1 MQPEEAP
8 GAARRRAA
16 ELRAQGIYP
25 PEGPGLRP
33 PVATDPDPSQMHE
46 WALIEPDLREVRS
59 TRRFGAPMTALKRTL
74 LRLLGQY
81 LGQII
86 SQQSRFNVHL
96 LSRVR
101 ALEQRVEE
109 LERLRDER

>member
-1 MQPEEAP
+1 MQPEEAIE
-8 GAARRRAA
+8 AARRRAA

-25 PEGPGLRP
+25 PVAPDPGPP
-33 PVATDPDPSQMHE
+33 AVTDPDPGQLHE

-59 TRRFGAPMTALKRTL
+59 TRRYGAPMTAFKRTL

-96 LSRVR
+96 LIRVR

-109 LERLRDER
+109 LERLRDEQ

>member
-1 MQPEEAP
+1 
-8 GAARRRAA
+8 
-16 ELRAQGIYP
+16 
-25 PEGPGLRP
+25 
-33 PVATDPDPSQMHE
+33 MHE

-59 TRRFGAPMTALKRTL
+59 TRRHGAPVTALKRML

-81 LGQII
+81 LGQLT

-96 LSRVR
+96 LIRLR

-109 LERLRDER
+109 LERLRDDS